1 MKGRL
6 SEAEE
11 LAGFKVLAIEF
22 GEPAPHREISIALL
36 VVIVIGGVLLVVGG
50 MMCWRFKCWRK
61 LKDRLV
67 RREISYEMYGEF
79 RDESS
84 AK

>member
-1 MKGRL
+1 MRL
-6 SEAEE
+6 SEVEE

-22 GEPAPHREISIALL
+22 GEPEPHREISIALL
-36 VVIVIGGVLLVVGG
+36 VAIVIGGVLLVVCGT
-50 MMCWRFKCWRK
+50 MCWRFKCWRK

-67 RREISYEMYGEF
+67 KREISYEMYGEF